1 MLHRL
6 GVINTFAA
14 GASPKNEGG
23 RRCAMA
29 NPAAMV
35 VLQVA
40 LHLAIEG
47 PRAQPPSPVRVLDL
61 PTRYAQRAFIVCT
74 FIIYSCWFS
83 ALCAATLRVCTTPL
97 AKRDGRA
104 RTAAA
109 AADLCDD
116 PCTNATRTLYFD
128 GVNGRRA
135 DLREMASS
143 RARSLII
150 GEAPYMILV
159 RAR

>member
-1 MLHRL
+1 ML
-6 GVINTFAA
+6 V
-14 GASPKNEGG
+14 
-23 RRCAMA
+23 
-29 NPAAMV
+29 
-35 VLQVA
+35 
-40 LHLAIEG
+40 
-47 PRAQPPSPVRVLDL
+47 
-61 PTRYAQRAFIVCT
+61 
-74 FIIYSCWFS
+74 
-83 ALCAATLRVCTTPL
+83 LCALRSYTARVHYAACE
-97 AKRDGRA
+97 AGRA